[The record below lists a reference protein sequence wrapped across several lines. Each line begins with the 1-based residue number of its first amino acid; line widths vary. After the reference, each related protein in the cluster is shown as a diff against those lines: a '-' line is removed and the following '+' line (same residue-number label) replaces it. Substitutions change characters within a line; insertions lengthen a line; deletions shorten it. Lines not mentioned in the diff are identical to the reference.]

1 MNGKVYSIWLSLAL
15 GAGAR
20 CSEIL
25 GAFDSAREIYDS
37 DMQTLRISG
46 VFTQR
51 QLEKIEK
58 TKLQDAQVQIETCE
72 KNGWQCVTY
81 GEDGYPKLLERIAD
95 PPLVLYVN
103 GGFDYVNDALFFGI
117 VGTRNPSDDSVRTAM
132 SISAQLADA
141 GAVIVSGGALGIDSA
156 AHQGALKAGGKT
168 VAVLGCGLGTRYL
181 MQGAHLREEISR
193 SGAVISEFSPFT
205 PASRT
210 TFPIRN
216 RIISG
221 ISRGVLVVE
230 AGEKSGSIITA
241 NCAML
246 QGRDVFAVPGNIV
259 TSSYVGANRLIRDGA
274 TAVTCAQDIIDE
286 YDSLYPGKLKRQNY
300 GSAGKKQEGS
310 KTAKVVK
317 KSTALLNEKEKA
329 VYEKFGSEPLYP
341 GDVAAMTG
349 ISLGEVNVILTSLE
363 INDYII
369 SVSGGRFTL
378 I

>member
-1 MNGKVYSIWLSLAL
+1 MS
-15 GAGAR
+15 
-20 CSEIL
+20 
-25 GAFDSAREIYDS
+25 GAF
-37 DMQTLRISG
+37 TPK
-46 VFTQR
+46 
-51 QLEKIEK
+51 QLERIEK
-58 TKLQDAQVQIETCE
+58 TKLQDAQVQLDTCE
-72 KNGWQCVTY
+72 KNGWQCIDYQDETY
-81 GEDGYPKLLERIAD
+81 PALLLRTAD
-95 PPLVLYVN
+95 LPVILYVN
-103 GGFDYVNDALFFGI
+103 GSFDYANDSLLFGI
-117 VGTRNPSDDSVRTAM
+117 VGTRNPSAESVQTAI

-181 MQGAHLREEISR
+181 MQSAYLREEISR
-193 SGAVISEFSPFT
+193 SGAVISEFPPFA
-205 PASRT
+205 PASKT

-221 ISRGVLVVE
+221 VSRGVLVVE

-241 NCAML
+241 NCATA

-274 TAVTCAQDIIDE
+274 KAVTCAQDIIDE
-286 YDSLYPGKLKRQNY
+286 YGTLYPGALKRRDY
-300 GSAGKKQEGS
+300 ASADENRSGT
-310 KTAKVVK
+310 KTAKAVK
-317 KSTALLNEKEKA
+317 KSTALLSEKEKA
-329 VYEKFGSEPLYP
+329 VYEKFGTEPLYP

-349 ISLGEVNVILTSLE
+349 IPLGEVNVILTSLE

>member
-1 MNGKVYSIWLSLAL
+1 MNSKVYSIWLSLAL

-20 CSEIL
+20 CNEIL
-25 GAFDSAREIYDS
+25 AAFGSARDIYDS
-37 DMQTLRISG
+37 DMQTLRMSG
-46 VFTQR
+46 VFTPK
-51 QLEKIEK
+51 QLERIEK
-58 TKLQDAQVQIETCE
+58 TKLQDAQVQSDTCE
-72 KNGWQCVTY
+72 KNGWQCIDY
-81 GEDGYPKLLERIAD
+81 NDDAYPELLRRTAD
-95 PPLVLYVN
+95 MPVVLYVN
-103 GGFDYVNDALFFGI
+103 GSFDYANDALLFGI
-117 VGTRNPSDDSVRTAM
+117 VGTRNPSADSVQTAM

-156 AHQGALKAGGKT
+156 AHQGALKAGGRT

-181 MQGAHLREEISR
+181 MQSSFLREEISR
-193 SGAVISEFSPFT
+193 NGAVISEFPPFA

-221 ISRGVLVVE
+221 VSRGVLVVE

-259 TSSYVGANRLIRDGA
+259 TSSYIGANRLIRDGA
-274 TAVTCAQDIIDE
+274 KAVTCAQDIIDE

-300 GSAGKKQEGS
+300 ASAEKAQNGTG
-310 KTAKVVK
+310 AARAVK
-317 KSTALLNEKEKA
+317 KSTALLDEKEKA
-329 VYEKFGSEPLYP
+329 VYEKFGTEPLYP

-349 ISLGEVNVILTSLE
+349 IPLGEVNVILTSLE

>member
-20 CSEIL
+20 CNEIL
-25 GAFDSAREIYDS
+25 SAFDSARDIFES
-37 DMQTLRISG
+37 DMQTLRLSG
-46 VFTQR
+46 VFTQK

-58 TKLQDAQVQIETCE
+58 SKMQDASVQLETCE
-72 KNGWQCVTY
+72 KNGWQCITY
-81 GEDGYPKLLERIAD
+81 RDKEYPDLLRRTAD
-95 PPLVLYVN
+95 PPLVLYIN
-103 GGFDYVNDALFFGI
+103 GSFDYINESLCFGI
-117 VGTRNPSDDSVRTAM
+117 VGTRNPSSDSVNTAM

-156 AHQGALKAGGKT
+156 AHQGALKAGGRT

-181 MQGAHLREEISR
+181 MQSAYLREEISKN
-193 SGAVISEFSPFT
+193 GAVISEFAPFT
-205 PASRT
+205 PASKT

-230 AGEKSGSIITA
+230 AGERSGSIITA

-286 YDSLYPGKLKRQNY
+286 YDSLYPGKLKRQSY
-300 GSAGKKQEGS
+300 EAAAKGESKKE
-310 KTAKVVK
+310 KIIK
-317 KSTALLNEKEKA
+317 KSTALLSEKEKA
-329 VYEKFGSEPLYP
+329 VYEKFAGEPLYP

-349 ISLGEVNVILTSLE
+349 LALGEVNVILTSLE

-369 SVSGGRFTL
+369 SVSGGRFKL